1 MRFYFIRII
10 CSLLFSTGPGVLIAS
25 DGRYAVAG
33 GFKGLVNAE
42 SMEVSIEKWLNESGF
57 PN

>member
-10 CSLLFSTGPGVLIAS
+10 CSLLFSTGPGALIES
-25 DGRYAVAG
+25 DDRYAVAVS
-33 GFKGLVNAE
+33 FKSLVNAA
-42 SMEVSIEKWLNESGF
+42 SMEVSIEKWLNDSGF